1 MTANQRRPRG
11 AISKSLVCLNDARIY
26 NLRKI
31 QAVIADSVEDQI
43 LKFIYYPK
51 QVLTKRCHLGALWK
65 LY

>member
-1 MTANQRRPRG
+1 
-11 AISKSLVCLNDARIY
+11 LNEGRIY

-51 QVLTKRCHLGALWK
+51 QVLTEGRHLGVLRGGIK
-65 LY
+65 QEQKELRQV